1 MALSPTPFCS
11 HCNVN
16 SSSLK
21 LLLCQACKVVH
32 YCGRDHQVAHGEHH
46 KKACN
51 AIEKGQQ
58 VLDREETKL
67 RSHPGDPTTPPNL
80 FEEQVGHFWGI
91 LDTRDYLRARFVLV
105 EALLKVKT
113 YTAVEA
119 AHGHCMDILRLCIID
134 VMGTMGICDKVPA
147 LKLRLGKDQEC
158 YEFCKWWA
166 TTKGAGR
173 CDWGNMSNPY
183 LDVKDADAFE
193 CPKKFFIKK
202 FGHLN
207 DYVAITLLK
216 IKLLMDVR
224 ELQNASVIGKKVPQ
238 EILDG
243 VRSQLVSGSI
253 VSKNKNAMNAQ
264 DQTLLIK
271 NLEMQIEKLH
281 EAVDRHNEYFWP
293 ALLDPEEHLSA
304 QPEWYSRGSFGEMQ
318 IVLQRNYDAWTET
331 PGAVD
336 MIRQLQ
342 PESETEVY

>member
-1 MALSPTPFCS
+1 MALSPTPSCS
-11 HCNVN
+11 HCNIN
-16 SSSLK
+16 SSSVK

-32 YCGRDHQVAHGEHH
+32 YCNREHQVAHRENH

-51 AIEKGQQ
+51 AINKSQK

-67 RSHPGDPTTPPNL
+67 RSHPGDFMTPPNL

-91 LDTRDYLRARFVLV
+91 LDTRDYMRARYALV

-113 YTAVEA
+113 YAAIEA
-119 AHGHCMDILRLCIID
+119 AHDHCMDILRLCSSD
-134 VMGTMGICDKVPA
+134 NMGIRDKVPT

-166 TTKGAGR
+166 TTNGEGH

-183 LDVKDADAFE
+183 LEVKDADPFE
-193 CPKKFFIKK
+193 SPQKIFIKK
-202 FGHLN
+202 FGDLN
-207 DYVAITLLK
+207 HCVAITLLK

-243 VRSQLVSGSI
+243 VQSQLVSGS
-253 VSKNKNAMNAQ
+253 VVAQNKDVMNAQ
-264 DQTLLIK
+264 DRTTLIV
-271 NLEMQIEKLH
+271 NLEGQVEELH
-281 EAVDRHNEYFWP
+281 EAVDHINEYFWQ
-293 ALLDPEEHLSA
+293 ALLDPEEHLNA
-304 QPEWYSRGSFGEMQ
+304 EPEAFSHGSFEEME
-318 IVLQRNYDAWTET
+318 IVLQQNYDAWMET

-336 MIRQLQ
+336 MIRQLE
-342 PESETEVY
+342 PESEPEFY